1 MSDAKLP
8 AEGVV
13 VLAWWGDEVT
23 PGAFDFARYH
33 DERWE
38 CKDSIDDWDRVNP
51 PRGWVSLAHAKAA
64 GRLAEALRAVASG
77 DVPGVSIGPRQ
88 REWANEVLREIGT

>member
-8 AEGVV
+8 AEGEV
-13 VLAWWGDEVT
+13 VLAWWGD
-23 PGAFDFARYH
+23 DFRLASG
-33 DERWE
+33 DKSSWQVLGV
-38 CKDSIDDWDRVNP
+38 CDDWW
-51 PRGWVSLAHAKAA
+51 RGQPDGWLSLAHAKAA

>member
-8 AEGVV
+8 AEGVT
-13 VLAWWGDEVT
+13 VLVWERGAKMPVFAMYASN
-23 PGAFDFARYH
+23 PGVYWMAHCKVPTAIAPKNV
-33 DERWE
+33 ER
-38 CKDSIDDWDRVNP
+38 
-51 PRGWVSLAHAKAA
+51 WVSLSDAKAA

>member
-8 AEGVV
+8 AEGETCLVWQGEYFT
-13 VLAWWGDEVT
+13 LATYTDGVWHRVDRGDPFVI
-23 PGAFDFARYH
+23 
-33 DERWE
+33 
-38 CKDSIDDWDRVNP
+38 ID
-51 PRGWVSLAHAKAA
+51 GWLSLDHAKAA